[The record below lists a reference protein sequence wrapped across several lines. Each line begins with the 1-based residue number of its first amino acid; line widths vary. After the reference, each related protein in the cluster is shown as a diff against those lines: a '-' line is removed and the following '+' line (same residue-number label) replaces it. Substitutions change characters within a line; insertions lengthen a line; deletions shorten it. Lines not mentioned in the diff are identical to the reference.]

1 MFRTTLSHGVFKSGI
16 YKTRKGGCISLLCA
30 EYIKT
35 ASMQIILVS
44 FYSVVF
50 GDLTD
55 TGICCNWY
63 QRKHALEAEIRPKL
77 VSGRKYTSF

>member
-1 MFRTTLSHGVFKSGI
+1 MVYSKAIFTKPGKVGV
-16 YKTRKGGCISLLCA
+16 CLLFGA
-30 EYIKT
+30 ENIKT
-35 ASMQIILVS
+35 ANMQIILVS
-44 FYSVVF
+44 FYSIVF

-77 VSGRKYTSF
+77 VSGRKYTPF